1 MLPSRVRLAPNA
13 VELAKGFRAI
23 RNEMGLPE
31 GFPADVRRAAD
42 EAVAKALSPD
52 AHADRTDI
60 DFITIDPP
68 GSKDLDQ
75 AFHAETD
82 GSGFLV
88 HYAIADPGWFIT
100 PGDPLD
106 RDSWAR
112 GQTLYAPDERV
123 RLYPAGLSEGAA
135 SLLAGQE
142 RAAVLWELS
151 LDSEGAV
158 QTTQVSRARVRSR
171 RQMTYEEAQEEID
184 SGAGSSALQL
194 LKTIGEL
201 RVTQERARGG
211 IHLELPEQ
219 EIHLVEGSY
228 ELSFRGPLP
237 VEEWNAQISLM
248 TGMAAAALMVG
259 KGVGLL
265 RTLPP
270 PTPEALEGLRR
281 SAGAMGL
288 EWNAGS
294 TYQDFLGGLD
304 TRLPQHA
311 AMANIAMRLFQ
322 GAGYLALM
330 PGATGDTAQ
339 HAIGASYAHVTAP
352 LRRLA
357 DRYANEIALA
367 ICRGEK
373 PPAWAIEALP
383 RLPEA
388 MKESR
393 RRAGELD
400 RRTVDFVE
408 AVVLAPRVGET
419 FEAVVIEAGEKS
431 GTVQLKDPAVVA
443 QCACPHLKLGS
454 EVSIRL
460 MEAEPNR
467 GRLRFEVASRD

>member
-1 MLPSRVRLAPNA
+1 MLPSRVKLAPNA
-13 VELAKGFRAI
+13 IALAEGFRSI
-23 RNEMGLPE
+23 REEMGLPD
-31 GFPADVRRAAD
+31 GFPPDVQSAAD
-42 EAVAKALSPD
+42 AAVAD
-52 AHADRTDI
+52 ADPSSSHVDRTDV
-60 DFITIDPP
+60 DFVTIDPP
-68 GSKDLDQ
+68 GSRDLDQ
-75 AFHAETD
+75 AFHAESD
-82 GSGFLV
+82 GSGYLV

-100 PGDPLD
+100 PGDPVD
-106 RDSWAR
+106 RDSWER

-123 RLYPAGLSEGAA
+123 RLYPASLSEGAA
-135 SLLAGQE
+135 SLLADQE
-142 RAAVLWELS
+142 RPCVLWQLH
-151 LDSEGAV
+151 LDSDGIV
-158 QTTQVSRARVRSR
+158 QTTNVFRARVRSR

-184 SGAGSSALQL
+184 GGGGLSSLQL
-194 LKTIGEL
+194 LKTVGEL
-201 RVTQERARGG
+201 RQKQERARGG

-248 TGMAAAALMVG
+248 TGMAAAALMVDR
-259 KGVGLL
+259 GVGLL

-270 PTPEALEGLRR
+270 PTPEALEGLKR

-288 EWNAGS
+288 DWSEGAS
-294 TYQDFLGGLD
+294 YQDFLAGLD

-322 GAGYLALM
+322 GAGYLALV

-339 HAIGASYAHVTAP
+339 HAIGAPYAHVTAP

-367 ICRGEK
+367 LGRGET
-373 PPAWAIEALP
+373 PPQWAVEALP

-393 RRAGELD
+393 RRAGELE

-443 QCACPHLKLGS
+443 QCACPRLELGS
-454 EVSIRL
+454 EVRIRL
-460 MEAEPNR
+460 VEAETDR
-467 GRLRFEVASRD
+467 GRLRFEVA